1 MKVEHL
7 DGVTFGS
14 VVTEIDLET
23 LNNEEWDELYELWIE
38 RALLIFP
45 EAFLSPEGQDE
56 FAKRFGDLEFP
67 RAALSNIGKDG
78 KVHHQDDDEVVKS
91 LRGNEGWHHD
101 STYMPV
107 QAKGAVFTA
116 EIVPSSGAATGW
128 ADMRAAYDELDPEI
142 RDRIS
147 NLNAYHSL
155 YYSQGRAG
163 NLPDKQNDDG
173 TYNLYGYHDMEVS
186 LRPLVKVHP
195 VTGRPNLL
203 IGRHAHDIVG
213 MGQEESTK
221 LLDDLNDWA
230 CQAPRTYHHQW
241 TVGDAVVWDNRRLQ
255 HRGTPF
261 DMTEPRRMWH
271 TRIAGEPSSELAINY
286 QDDAIP
292 SDLVERHPTG
302 TWAC

>member
-163 NLPDKQNDDG
+163 NLPDQQHDDG

-271 TRIAGEPSSELAINY
+271 TRIAGEPSSELAINH

>member
-271 TRIAGEPSSELAINY
+271 TRIAGEPSSELAINN

>member
-7 DGVTFGS
+7 VGVTFGS

-163 NLPDKQNDDG
+163 NLPDQQNDDG

-271 TRIAGEPSSELAINY
+271 TRIAGEPSSELAINH

>member
-163 NLPDKQNDDG
+163 NLPDQQNDDG

-195 VTGRPNLL
+195 VTGRANLL

-271 TRIAGEPSSELAINY
+271 TRIAGEPSSELAINH

>member
-142 RDRIS
+142 CDRIS

-163 NLPDKQNDDG
+163 NLPDQQNDDG

-271 TRIAGEPSSELAINY
+271 TRIAGEPSSELAINH

>member
-163 NLPDKQNDDG
+163 NLPDQQNDDG

-255 HRGTPF
+255 HRGTTF

-271 TRIAGEPSSELAINY
+271 TRIAGEPSSELAINH

>member
-163 NLPDKQNDDG
+163 NLPDQQNDDG

-241 TVGDAVVWDNRRLQ
+241 TEGDAVVWDNRRLQ

-271 TRIAGEPSSELAINY
+271 TRIAGEPSSELAINH